1 MIFIHSATASDL
13 VRPCTANVV
22 EGFSLLLSVPV
33 LIMFLREI
41 ERRGSMNEPVYTI
54 SQASSLV
61 GKKSYVLRYWEEELA
76 IPIARNELGHRYY
89 TGNDIQLFLNI
100 KELQKRGLQLRAI
113 KSLIPK
119 LYYQEPGSQ
128 DSPVKLLPGETST
141 VSQTSQESYIPLENS
156 IPMTSLDEYKMQE
169 FQSILE
175 KLISQGLEEQ
185 KVQNRESRI
194 RSLDHAIRTH
204 QESRRQAAAAKTS
217 RKIQKSKRKRK

>member
-1 MIFIHSATASDL
+1 
-13 VRPCTANVV
+13 
-22 EGFSLLLSVPV
+22 
-33 LIMFLREI
+33 MFLREI

>member
-1 MIFIHSATASDL
+1 
-13 VRPCTANVV
+13 
-22 EGFSLLLSVPV
+22 
-33 LIMFLREI
+33 
-41 ERRGSMNEPVYTI
+41 MNEPVYTI

-89 TGNDIQLFLNI
+89 TGKDVQLFLNI
-100 KELQKRGLQLRAI
+100 KELQRRGLQLREI
-113 KSLIPK
+113 KTLIPK

-128 DSPVKLLPGETST
+128 DSPVKLLPGGTGT
-141 VSQTSQESYIPLENS
+141 VSQPASEGYIPFENN

-175 KLISQGLEEQ
+175 KLIAQALEEQ
-185 KVQNRESRI
+185 KAQSRESRI

-204 QESRRQAAAAKTS
+204 QESRRQAAAAKTDK
-217 RKIQKSKRKRK
+217 KIRKSKRKRK

>member
-1 MIFIHSATASDL
+1 
-13 VRPCTANVV
+13 
-22 EGFSLLLSVPV
+22 
-33 LIMFLREI
+33 
-41 ERRGSMNEPVYTI
+41 MNEPVYTI

-89 TGNDIQLFLNI
+89 TGKDIQLFLNI
-100 KELQKRGLQLRAI
+100 KELQRRGLQLRAI
-113 KSLIPK
+113 KALIPK

-128 DSPVKLLPGETST
+128 DSPVKLLPGETSPA
-141 VSQTSQESYIPLENS
+141 SQTSQEGYIPFENS

-204 QESRRQAAAAKTS
+204 QESRRQAAAAKTA
-217 RKIQKSKRKRK
+217 RKQRKSKRKRK

>member
-1 MIFIHSATASDL
+1 MY
-13 VRPCTANVV
+13 
-22 EGFSLLLSVPV
+22 
-33 LIMFLREI
+33 
-41 ERRGSMNEPVYTI
+41 EPVYTI

-119 LYYQEPGSQ
+119 LYYQEPGIQ

-141 VSQTSQESYIPLENS
+141 VSQNSQEGYIPFENS
-156 IPMTSLDEYKMQE
+156 TPMTSLDEYKMQE

-175 KLISQGLEEQ
+175 NLIAQALEEQ
-185 KVQNRESRI
+185 KAQNRESRI

-204 QESRRQAAAAKTS
+204 QESRRQAAAAKASKKT
-217 RKIQKSKRKRK
+217 RKSKRRKHK